1 MRFPIRPVSV
11 FMITLLLLAGCGKKA
26 AAPAPLAEQALP
38 TLTLDAKASRVL
50 VPQAALV
57 ERGGIPGV
65 FVLSEA
71 NQARFRMVRT
81 GKNVNGR
88 VEILS
93 GLGGN
98 ETLVT
103 GDLRDVH
110 DGSPVKIMSAAD
122 KRG

>member
-11 FMITLLLLAGCGKKA
+11 FMVTILLLAACGKKTA
-26 AAPAPLAEQALP
+26 EPAPLAALARP
-38 TLTLDAKASRVL
+38 VLILDAKAGRVL
-50 VPQAALV
+50 VPQSALV

-65 FVLSEA
+65 YVLTEE

-81 GKNVNGR
+81 GKNVNDR

-93 GLGGN
+93 GLRGS
-98 ETLVT
+98 ETLVV

-110 DGSPVKIMSAAD
+110 DGSPVKMTSAAD